1 MSGDNSGKPLWAYQ
15 RRTGHFLD
23 TNHTGAPNI
32 VMIKGMNKATQ
43 ADKADI
49 AATSPGRF
57 GSLHTSCATDAQRLA
72 NQLLMKSV
80 STIA

>member
-49 AATSPGRF
+49 AATSPGRW
-57 GSLHTSCATDAQRLA
+57 
-72 NQLLMKSV
+72 
-80 STIA
+80 